1 MLFQKPKDVKY
12 TDMCIY
18 IDNIVARGN
27 PTEKELELVFQ
38 YLFHIA
44 FMLAH
49 KKKYFNKA
57 YYYEEFAIYFATD
70 IMHRLF
76 FNPRLNEVDE
86 NGEPVLTPIKSV
98 LNYMKGVL
106 YARKVGFEQQA
117 YCQKYAEFSEI
128 EYLYSFNKDPYDSV
142 REKDIELYLK
152 CISKTVKHVVYKN
165 NPYKRNKCLMK
176 NIYISCLLTVL
187 NGITL
192 SKADV
197 EKLQNTYSNI
207 ESKYRLL
214 EKIYADNKRNSLILY
229 HLEESYVSYIKV
241 LSNKV
246 FQTLKQDLLELSS
259 QNYGIS
265 DEVMT
270 SILFLELNG
279 ESSQD

>member
-1 MLFQKPKDVKY
+1 
-12 TDMCIY
+12 
-18 IDNIVARGN
+18 
-27 PTEKELELVFQ
+27 
-38 YLFHIA
+38 
-44 FMLAH
+44 
-49 KKKYFNKA
+49 
-57 YYYEEFAIYFATD
+57 
-70 IMHRLF
+70 
-76 FNPRLNEVDE
+76 
-86 NGEPVLTPIKSV
+86 
-98 LNYMKGVL
+98 
-106 YARKVGFEQQA
+106 
-117 YCQKYAEFSEI
+117 
-128 EYLYSFNKDPYDSV
+128 
-142 REKDIELYLK
+142 
-152 CISKTVKHVVYKN
+152 
-165 NPYKRNKCLMK
+165 MK

-229 HLEESYVSYIKV
+229 HLEESYASYIKV